1 MSPFKAEQR
10 KIQEGAAVGLL
21 SSAGWCHRQAERER
35 GRLPPRQTP
44 RRTDLTG
51 GANACRSMDGV
62 VATDETVQARL
73 REGRTLGSTV
83 VKGPMKRSLRQR
95 LGRSRWRNGSIP
107 RPCLGARCG
116 KHIREGCLEK
126 GAGWAVNVG

>member
-10 KIQEGAAVGLL
+10 KIQEGAVVGLL
-21 SSAGWCHRQAERER
+21 SSAGWCRRRAERER

-44 RRTDLTG
+44 RRTDLMG

-62 VATDETVQARL
+62 VATGETVQARL

-126 GAGWAVNVG
+126 GAGWE